1 MHYVASLGLPV
12 PGTWARLFVF
22 DRLFTH
28 FERQE
33 NITSLR
39 GKLQDDL
46 LRVRHILDEATPS
59 SLLIMNEIFS
69 STTLQDALYLSRR
82 ILARL
87 STLDLLCVCVT
98 FLDELASFN
107 KKTVSV
113 VSTVDPDNP
122 AVRTYKLER
131 QPADGLAYALA
142 IAQKHR
148 VTYQL
153 LKERIQA

>member
-12 PGTWARLFVF
+12 PGTGARLFVF

-28 FERQE
+28 FEREE